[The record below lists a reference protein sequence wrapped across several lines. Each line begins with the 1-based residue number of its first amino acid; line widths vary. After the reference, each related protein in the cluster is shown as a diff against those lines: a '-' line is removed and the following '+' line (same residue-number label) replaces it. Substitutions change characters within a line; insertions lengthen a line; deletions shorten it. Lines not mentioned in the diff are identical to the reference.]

1 MRNRGFK
8 KDGTKVE
15 QRRKNR
21 GRIEGK
27 WKGAMRS
34 VVRKEGNLSRESTVT
49 GVVGF
54 EISGLETSVREN
66 SKGWKEK
73 GQAEK
78 EPVPESTHTV
88 GNRREIVGGLGSKGK
103 GNEWANGE
111 SGGRDNG
118 EGAVGVRKLISIRSS
133 RNRQETHRSQIH
145 RI

>member
-27 WKGAMRS
+27 WKRAMRS

-88 GNRREIVGGLGSKGK
+88 GNRREIVGGKQGGGRLGSKGK
-103 GNEWANGE
+103 GTSGRTESREGE
-111 SGGRDNG
+111 TMGRELLG
-118 EGAVGVRKLISIRSS
+118 
-133 RNRQETHRSQIH
+133 
-145 RI
+145 